1 MKLNSAYLLT
11 NPTVIIV
18 GCGGTGGFVA
28 EGLCRLLHG
37 RDSQIILMDPD
48 RVEPRNLLRQNFYAA
63 DVGRFKAQALA
74 ERLCQQFQRPV
85 AYSCSAVKMDQ
96 ALPLDPQGT
105 VVVGCV
111 DNAEARRALAADFQG
126 RAMPYGS
133 VSKYWWVDSGNGDT
147 FGQVLIGNAARDTLK
162 LSFMEKDGICCFLP
176 LPTLQM
182 PSILLEAPA
191 SVPAPD
197 CAQAVLEGDQ
207 DPVIN
212 QWMAAA
218 VLTVLERLL
227 TGSCTW
233 MRLSVDMRRGYM
245 QPQEATPENVA
256 RLMGVSIK
264 HLTGVSKPVKKGGD
278 THGGNKSS
286 PSHARRRP
294 PRNPAGAQQPASI
307 GAAAN
312 PGPLGA

>member
-1 MKLNSAYLLT
+1 
-11 NPTVIIV
+11 
-18 GCGGTGGFVA
+18 
-28 EGLCRLLHG
+28 
-37 RDSQIILMDPD
+37 
-48 RVEPRNLLRQNFYAA
+48 LRQNFYAK

-74 ERLCQQFQRPV
+74 ERLCPQFQRPV
-85 AYSCSAVKMDQ
+85 GYSCSAVKMDQ

-111 DNAEARRALAADFQG
+111 DNAEARKALAADFQG

-147 FGQVLIGNAARDTLK
+147 FGQVLIGNVTQKLLK
-162 LSFMEKDGICCFLP
+162 LSFMEKDGLCCFLP

-182 PSILLEAPA
+182 PSILIPAPEPA
-191 SVPAPD
+191 PAPD

-212 QWMAAA
+212 QMMAAA

-233 MRLSVDMRRGYM
+233 MRLSVDMRRGYI

-264 HLTGVSKPVKKGGD
+264 YLTGVSKSQKKGGD
-278 THGGNKSS
+278 THGRNKPRGGRS
-286 PSHARRRP
+286 RRRP
-294 PRNPAGAQQPASI
+294 PRNPASGQQPANT
-307 GAAAN
+307 AAAN
-312 PGPLGA
+312 PGPLSA